1 MVWSS
6 STYCRQ
12 APEVTNPGTGSIGVV
27 CSGVGASG
35 MGKYHGEESIALF
48 SHAKPVLDVPA
59 KPDLLAAIY
68 PPFTSIKETL
78 VRRFIAPPRR

>member
-1 MVWSS
+1 MG
-6 STYCRQ
+6 
-12 APEVTNPGTGSIGVV
+12 APSLPFG
-27 CSGVGASG
+27 GVGASG